1 MKYILSVLFIC
12 VIFLSA
18 CSKSNNTSTT
28 PLNEI
33 PDTTAANINYDAQFS
48 DGPHGHVTGRVKI
61 YDEAVALN
69 LALIDF
75 NTSNGPDLHVYLSQE
90 AEPIHFIE
98 LGKLKST
105 AGNQVYVI
113 PGNPDFTVYKY
124 VLIHCQ
130 QFNHVFGI
138 ASIK

>member
-113 PGNPDFTVYKY
+113 P
-124 VLIHCQ
+124 
-130 QFNHVFGI
+130 
-138 ASIK
+138 

>member
-1 MKYILSVLFIC
+1 MKYVFSISFIC
-12 VIFLSA
+12 AVFFSA
-18 CSKSNNTSTT
+18 CSKSNNTPTI

-33 PDTTAANINYDAQFS
+33 PDTIAASINYDAQFS
-48 DGPHGHVTGRVKI
+48 DGPYGHVTGRIKI
-61 YDEAVALN
+61 YDEAGLLN

-75 NTSNGPDLHVYLSQE
+75 NTSNGPDLHVYLAQE

-98 LGKLKST
+98 LGKLKSIT
-105 AGNQVYVI
+105 GNQVYGI
-113 PGNPDFTVYKY
+113 PGNPDFSEYKY